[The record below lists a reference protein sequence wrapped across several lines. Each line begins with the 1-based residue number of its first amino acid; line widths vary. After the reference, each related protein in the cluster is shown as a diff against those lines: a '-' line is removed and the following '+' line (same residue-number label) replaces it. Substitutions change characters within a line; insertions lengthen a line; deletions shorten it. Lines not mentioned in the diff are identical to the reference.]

1 MSNYDVIVI
10 GAGPAGISAAIYLK
24 RYNLNP
30 LVISNGKSSL
40 FNAKIEN
47 YYGIESISGEE
58 LFNNG
63 IKQAKRL
70 GIDVI
75 SAEVT
80 NIEPYDNMG
89 VLTTSGYYH
98 TKAILLATGRAR
110 NNLNI
115 KGANELI
122 GKGISMCATCDG
134 FFFRGKKIAI
144 LGSGA
149 FMEVELDVLKRFTK
163 DITIFTNGEEYESPD
178 FSVVSDK
185 IVEITGTDSIKSIK
199 TTNNEYNI
207 EGLFVA
213 LGYANALD
221 FANHIGI
228 ELDKDNYFKVDSNM
242 QTNVPGIFAAGDVIG
257 GLLQVSKAVSDG
269 AIAALGIKNYIK
281 TLTNN

>member
-110 NNLNI
+110 NKLNI

-257 GLLQVSKAVSDG
+257 GLLQVSKAVGDG